1 MKKNLSR
8 STSSLFIVAGL
19 LLCFGLMV
27 TFSPVQSQPDR
38 VHESADG
45 SDVEALQA
53 MPRRQ
58 FNNLLEGRGMG
69 QARIADMN
77 GYPGPMH
84 VLEMAEALE
93 ISAEQR
99 EQTEQIMQRM
109 RSTAQQRG
117 RELIE
122 AERKLEA
129 LFDGGPVQP
138 SAVDAA
144 LLEIANLQAR
154 VRAAHLHAHIEQA
167 RVMSDEQ
174 IAKYTEL
181 RAESRDSRRA
191 NMRRAN
197 RERMR
202 ER

>member
-1 MKKNLSR
+1 MKKTLSR

-27 TFSPVQSQPDR
+27 TFSPVQSQPDTAQ
-38 VHESADG
+38 ESADA
-45 SDVEALQA
+45 SDVEPLQA

-69 QARIADMN
+69 QARIADMS

-122 AERKLEA
+122 TERKLEA

-174 IAKYTEL
+174 IAKYTKL

-191 NMRRAN
+191 NMRRVN

>member
-1 MKKNLSR
+1 MKKIVSR
-8 STSSLFIVAGL
+8 SMSSLCIAAGL
-19 LLCFGLMV
+19 LLCFGLMT
-27 TFSPVQSQPDR
+27 TFSHAQS
-38 VHESADG
+38 ESDTAEEATDA
-45 SDVEALQA
+45 SDIEALQA

-58 FNNLLEGRGMG
+58 FNNLLQGRGMG
-69 QARIADMN
+69 AARIADLK

-84 VLEMAEALE
+84 VLEMAEELE
-93 ISAEQR
+93 ISDTQR

-129 LFDGGPVQP
+129 LFDGGAVQP

-144 LLEIANLQAR
+144 LLEIANLQAK

-167 RVMSDEQ
+167 RVMNDEQ

-181 RAESRDSRRA
+181 RAATRDDRRS
-191 NMRRAN
+191 NMRRMN